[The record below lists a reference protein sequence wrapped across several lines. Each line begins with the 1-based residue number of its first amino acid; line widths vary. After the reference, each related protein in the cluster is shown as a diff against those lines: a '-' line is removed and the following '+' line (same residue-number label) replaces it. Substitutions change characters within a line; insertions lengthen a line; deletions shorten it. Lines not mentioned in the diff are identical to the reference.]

1 MHAENITIEIKDIS
15 NKVKGTMNLDGAV
28 FGSGASDSIVHTS
41 VVTHLANQRQGTHAT
56 KTRGQVSGGGKKP
69 WKQKHTGRARQGSIR
84 AAQWRGGGII
94 FGPQP
99 RDYSVRLPKQMRK
112 AALCKA
118 LTMKLADGQVVLLD
132 ALTLDKPR
140 TKDMIQVLRNLG
152 LGDRTVLIVLPEM
165 DKNITCSA
173 RNIPGVEVVRAV
185 DLNAYAV
192 AAYDNIVFTAD
203 ALAKLQVSP
212 KSPELSGAESK

>member
-1 MHAENITIEIKDIS
+1 MHAENITIEIKDI
-15 NKVKGTMNLDGAV
+15 NNTVKGTMNLDVAV
-28 FGSGASDSIVHTS
+28 FGKEASDSVVHSS
-41 VVTHLANQRQGTHAT
+41 VVTYLANQRQGTHAT
-56 KTRGQVSGGGKKP
+56 KTRGLVSGGGKKP

-99 RDYSVRLPKQMRK
+99 RDYSTKLPKAMRK
-112 AALCKA
+112 VALYKA

-132 ALTLDKPR
+132 ALSLEKPKTR
-140 TKDMIQVLRNLG
+140 DLIQVLRNLG
-152 LGDRTVLIVLPEM
+152 LAEKTVIIVLPEN

-173 RNIPGVEVVRAV
+173 RNIPGVNVIRAA

-192 AAYDNIVFTAD
+192 AAYDNVVFTAD
-203 ALAKLQVSP
+203 ALSKLQGSR
-212 KSPELSGAESK
+212 KSPGLFEAEVT